1 MNQYSLF
8 QPLLF
13 FFTGQPSYLR
23 MIWPIEYA
31 PIHLSLV
38 DVAACASHKGLLK
51 VDDKILLIVGDPQ
64 GILD

>member
-13 FFTGQPSYLR
+13 FFIGQPSYPR
-23 MIWPIEYA
+23 MVGRIEYA
-31 PIHLSLV
+31 LIHLSLV
-38 DVAACASHKGLLK
+38 DVAACAGHKGLMGFNEN
-51 VDDKILLIVGDPQ
+51 ILLIVGDPQ